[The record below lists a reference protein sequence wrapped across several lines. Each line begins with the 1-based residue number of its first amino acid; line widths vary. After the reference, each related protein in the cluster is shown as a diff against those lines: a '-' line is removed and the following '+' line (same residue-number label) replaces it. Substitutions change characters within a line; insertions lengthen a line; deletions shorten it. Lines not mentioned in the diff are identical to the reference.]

1 MGRGQ
6 GFRGLPGRHNWL
18 LTTPTQAQ
26 QVQGLGAARAA
37 ALSFPVKP
45 DSLVSA
51 YGRAPRRTPEQT
63 SEAVQQELARV
74 ATLLADHASRDQ
86 DLQPEDLELIH
97 EGVFR
102 PVFGDQTLRRRDR
115 RTGASYPVWSLD
127 RHGEPQMHMEHGN
140 QGSQLP
146 KLIRRAFRDM
156 HEGVD
161 ELEASNRAGEPITLQ
176 AVVRPAATI
185 YAAIIAMHPWLD
197 GNGRTAWLVM
207 THTLIRSGA
216 LAVATRPTMAGRLAL
231 GRAITRRAARDI
243 EPLVGHLAETIKR
256 SA

>member
-1 MGRGQ
+1 M
-6 GFRGLPGRHNWL
+6 
-18 LTTPTQAQ
+18 
-26 QVQGLGAARAA
+26 V
-37 ALSFPVKP
+37 V
-45 DSLVSA
+45 
-51 YGRAPRRTPEQT
+51 
-63 SEAVQQELARV
+63 
-74 ATLLADHASRDQ
+74 
-86 DLQPEDLELIH
+86 
-97 EGVFR
+97 
-102 PVFGDQTLRRRDR
+102 
-115 RTGASYPVWSLD
+115 
-127 RHGEPQMHMEHGN
+127 
-140 QGSQLP
+140 
-146 KLIRRAFRDM
+146 
-156 HEGVD
+156 
-161 ELEASNRAGEPITLQ
+161 Q